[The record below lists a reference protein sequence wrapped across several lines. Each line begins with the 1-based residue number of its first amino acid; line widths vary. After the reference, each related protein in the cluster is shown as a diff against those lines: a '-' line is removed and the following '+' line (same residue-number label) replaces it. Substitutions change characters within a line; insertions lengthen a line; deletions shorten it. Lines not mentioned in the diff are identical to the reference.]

1 MVDNTDS
8 ETKDEYPWTVVN
20 EEEYNTVDLIH
31 GEPYPYPQGKAC
43 KKIRYIRSF
52 ASAEVNHYRSWY
64 VPFDYTVSEEDLEKF
79 KFYKIHM
86 IAGSDQAGEVSD
98 VTNINIFITKVAAG
112 TKLTTNRPYVIVPL
126 EALTDHVFTAENID
140 KVYAEENGSRM
151 RVETTQFNYDFY
163 GTYREFGAT
172 KPRDWYALN
181 KNGAISPNATEAA
194 KLQSYVWALKVT
206 PRDENTDYSNISF
219 SFVEGDDTN
228 QIMNYT
234 ISEDNEI
241 EGIYTV
247 NGMKVDEPVKG
258 VNIIRFMDGKTKK
271 IYVK

>member
-1 MVDNTDS
+1 M
-8 ETKDEYPWTVVN
+8 
-20 EEEYNTVDLIH
+20 
-31 GEPYPYPQGKAC
+31 
-43 KKIRYIRSF
+43 
-52 ASAEVNHYRSWY
+52 
-64 VPFDYTVSEEDLEKF
+64 
-79 KFYKIHM
+79 
-86 IAGSDQAGEVSD
+86 
-98 VTNINIFITKVAAG
+98 
-112 TKLTTNRPYVIVPL
+112 
-126 EALTDHVFTAENID
+126 
-140 KVYAEENGSRM
+140 
-151 RVETTQFNYDFY
+151 
-163 GTYREFGAT
+163 
-172 KPRDWYALN
+172 N
-181 KNGAISPNATEAA
+181 KNGAISANATEAA

-206 PRDENTDYSNISF
+206 PRNENTDYSNISF